1 MLTFIFSLLLLSSI
15 GRSFA
20 ANVTAH
26 VEARSRNATTTLI
39 QQKRQNGVIVT
50 RLSTVFLSGEVSKTR
65 TANPGYDCRID
76 LGARLWGFCPTAVI
90 AASDCGLAGSC
101 VDNHAC
107 SKGCGYTNQDFTT
120 FTCKDPGNDY
130 CSTALLMLS
139 NRDLGAFTYIAC
151 GKAPITDAYMAYATD
166 AIITYVPTNTQGIST
181 STTGAPASTSSLASQ
196 TAAAIASSA
205 SLTSTAPSAS
215 GPAEP
220 KGGSDSS
227 NNNNLGA
234 IVGGVVGSL
243 AVLCGSVVAI
253 VWLLRRNRKEK
264 ALAMSSP
271 SLTVERDMVNQ
282 TGSSDASVL
291 NEIKYPDVYGS
302 ERGLGAPTYAVQE
315 LEPTEYRGWKPPQE
329 LSSMR
334 SPREL
339 SNTWVE
345 SMPVELPAGSVYWK
359 GGSGHGN
366 VI

>member
-1 MLTFIFSLLLLSSI
+1 MVSSLPDFPQSS
-15 GRSFA
+15 S
-20 ANVTAH
+20 VTDRDH
-26 VEARSRNATTTLI
+26 HHNNS
-39 QQKRQNGVIVT
+39 
-50 RLSTVFLSGEVSKTR
+50 
-65 TANPGYDCRID
+65 
-76 LGARLWGFCPTAVI
+76 
-90 AASDCGLAGSC
+90 
-101 VDNHAC
+101 
-107 SKGCGYTNQDFTT
+107 
-120 FTCKDPGNDY
+120 KDPGNDY

-181 STTGAPASTSSLASQ
+181 STTGAPTSTSSLASQ
-196 TAAAIASSA
+196 TAAAIASSS

-220 KGGSDSS
+220 NGGSDS
-227 NNNNLGA
+227 NNNLGA

-271 SLTVERDMVNQ
+271 SSTVERDMVDQ

-345 SMPVELPAGSVYWK
+345 SMPVELPAGSFHWK